1 MIKGYFEKRESMMQ
15 RRYNKFLF
23 NFRRQTDGAVSIE
36 FAIIIPVFLA
46 LFGGIV
52 DFGHAWYMQQVVTNA
67 SREGAR
73 YGITYQT
80 NTTGSRIAASAKSPT
95 IATVVSNYASGL
107 MPTGA
112 NLTTDCNGTGYTGTA
127 SGTPLNVT
135 VTATKTW
142 WIVSAFVPGLGSS
155 RNIRVTTT
163 MYTE

>member
-1 MIKGYFEKRESMMQ
+1 MQ
-15 RRYNKFLF
+15 GRYNKFLF
-23 NFRRQTDGAVSIE
+23 YFRRQTDGAVSIE
-36 FAIIIPVFLA
+36 FALIIPVFLA

-80 NTTGSRIAASAKSPT
+80 NAAGTRLAANAKSPA

-112 NLTTDCNGTGYTGTA
+112 NLTTGCTGAGYTGTT
-127 SGTPLNVT
+127 SGSPLNVT

-142 WIVSAFVPGLGSS
+142 WIVAALVPGLGSS
-155 RNIRVTTT
+155 RNISVTTT